1 MFIFLDESGNF
12 TKDKEPYF
20 LIAGFIT
27 NNPRRTAKAF
37 RKWQH
42 TKFPKKLRWK
52 NEVKFTN
59 SGINQL
65 LRLKTINYFSK
76 QDLRIFYIFLDKN
89 NIPLEYRTKK
99 GLETGL
105 LYAQV
110 VSEALEIILPIQ
122 ENEFRV
128 FLDKRPLKGISA
140 KQFKETLR
148 LKLLPDLP
156 KATIL
161 QIETVDSATQSNV
174 QIADWVCG
182 ALFRFYNKKLD
193 GKEYFKTLKNSIIGE
208 KELFPKYWEERFKN
222 KKSR

>member
-52 NEVKFTN
+52 NEVKFTS

-65 LRLKTINYFSK
+65 LRLKTINYLSK

-89 NIPLEYRTKK
+89 NIPLKYRTKK

-105 LYAQV
+105 LYVQV
-110 VSEALEIILPIQ
+110 VGRALEIILPIQ

-128 FLDKRPLKGISA
+128 FLDKRPLKGISVE
-140 KQFKETLR
+140 QFKETLR

-156 KATIL
+156 KEQQFYKLKLLTRQRNPMFKSLTGFVGLYFVFTTKNRMVKNIL
-161 QIETVDSATQSNV
+161 
-174 QIADWVCG
+174 
-182 ALFRFYNKKLD
+182 
-193 GKEYFKTLKNSIIGE
+193 
-208 KELFPKYWEERFKN
+208 
-222 KKSR
+222 KS